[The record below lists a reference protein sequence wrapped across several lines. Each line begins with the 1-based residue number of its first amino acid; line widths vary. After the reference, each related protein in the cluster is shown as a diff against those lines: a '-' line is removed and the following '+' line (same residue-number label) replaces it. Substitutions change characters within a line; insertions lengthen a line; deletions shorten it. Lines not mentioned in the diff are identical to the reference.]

1 MNLAL
6 SGAFLNATLLRTKQQ
21 LPVVGA
27 FLGPVGAGNYYM
39 GMVPALLFLTRQ
51 CEWHAQKRS
60 ISSLGQPGCKPAASR
75 LLLYSGGGR
84 NAWCGWSFQ
93 NNVPFLVSRR
103 RLSFNMFDLLPDL
116 QKLKSRR
123 TKRLEDAV
131 EKGKVKQG
139 FVSRFEHMTQPLVG
153 KIEQTQQQQKDPA
166 KESSQQPQPQ
176 KAPPLRQEVYRYQRS
191 AQGSGRPFGSDA
203 TKETRAR
210 IEQMPDLTLRCT
222 ELDSDGNVTVRAGEF
237 LKSELCAQHGLQPRD
252 LRKIDSKF
260 VNQMPA
266 ILVRKQAIL
275 VNLLHIRALIEADR
289 IVLFDSIGTPSSY
302 SQGLLVYELQ
312 ERLRS
317 GTAQKA
323 TGIEPTNV
331 ESVQPFEFRALEAVL
346 ISVVNS
352 LQSDEEVLVNLVQNL
367 LAYLEESVDR
377 SKLRELLQYSK
388 RLSRFEQKVL
398 NIRDAIEEVLEQDE
412 DLAAMYLTEKRYGK
426 LRETDDHEEV
436 ELMMETYLK
445 QVEEIVN
452 HVESVS
458 SHVRT
463 TEDVVNIIL
472 DSQRNSLLLLEI
484 RLTILTVGLSTG
496 TFVTGLFG
504 MNLVSKLESHPT
516 AFFVVSGIALL
527 SIISLSIAGLR
538 SMRNVLR
545 KIN

>member
-1 MNLAL
+1 MNAA
-6 SGAFLNATLLRTKQQ
+6 GRWRTATSLLRPT
-21 LPVVGA
+21 LILRLRPSRNTHTLATGYG
-27 FLGPVGAGNYYM
+27 LC
-39 GMVPALLFLTRQ
+39 TR
-51 CEWHAQKRS
+51 
-60 ISSLGQPGCKPAASR
+60 PKPA
-75 LLLYSGGGR
+75 
-84 NAWCGWSFQ
+84 FQ
-93 NNVPFLVSRR
+93 CVVQRHM
-103 RLSFNMFDLLPDL
+103 SFNMFDLLPDL
-116 QKLKSRR
+116 EKLR
-123 TKRLEDAV
+123 TKRSKKLEDAV
-131 EKGKVKQG
+131 GKGKVGKG
-139 FVSRFEHMTQPLVG
+139 FMSDFEHFTRPLKG
-153 KIEQTQQQQKDPA
+153 KGVPGKRTFEEHG
-166 KESSQQPQPQ
+166 KEPKQR
-176 KAPPLRQEVYRYQRS
+176 PLKQEVYRFQRS
-191 AQGSGRPFGSDA
+191 AVVSGTEGMEGAGSGNESR
-203 TKETRAR
+203 ER
-210 IEQMPDLTLRCT
+210 IEQIQQTPDLTLRCT
-222 ELDSDGNVTVRAGEF
+222 ELDKDGNVTIRAGEF
-237 LKSELCAQHGLQPRD
+237 QKSELCAQHGLQPRD

-266 ILVRKQAIL
+266 ILVRKHAIL

-317 GTAQKA
+317 SG
-323 TGIEPTNV
+323 GNEPQ
-331 ESVQPFEFRALEAVL
+331 QPFEFRALEAVL

-388 RLSRFEQKVL
+388 RLSRFEQKAL

-412 DLAAMYLTEKRYGK
+412 DLAGMYLTQK
-426 LRETDDHEEV
+426 LRGQTRDTDEHEEV

-496 TFVTGLFG
+496 TFLSGLFG
-504 MNLVSKLESHPT
+504 MNLVNALENRPE
-516 AFFVVSGIALL
+516 AFFVVSTIAFLA
-527 SIISLSIAGLR
+527 IFSLTFAGLR
-538 SMRNVLR
+538 SMQKVLR

>member
-1 MNLAL
+1 
-6 SGAFLNATLLRTKQQ
+6 
-21 LPVVGA
+21 
-27 FLGPVGAGNYYM
+27 
-39 GMVPALLFLTRQ
+39 
-51 CEWHAQKRS
+51 
-60 ISSLGQPGCKPAASR
+60 
-75 LLLYSGGGR
+75 
-84 NAWCGWSFQ
+84 
-93 NNVPFLVSRR
+93 
-103 RLSFNMFDLLPDL
+103 MFDLLPDL
-116 QKLKSRR
+116 ERLK
-123 TKRLEDAV
+123 TKRSKKLEDAV
-131 EKGKVKQG
+131 GKGKVGKGFMTDLEHFTRPLQG
-139 FVSRFEHMTQPLVG
+139 KAVPGAKKSSEGTAGRDPKLRPL
-153 KIEQTQQQQKDPA
+153 K
-166 KESSQQPQPQ
+166 
-176 KAPPLRQEVYRYQRS
+176 QEVYRFQRS
-191 AQGSGRPFGSDA
+191 AAAQESEQMDGAGA
-203 TKETRAR
+203 HETRAR
-210 IEQMPDLTLRCT
+210 IEQIQQTPDLTLRCT
-222 ELDSDGNVTVRAGEF
+222 ELDKDGNVTIRAGEF
-237 LKSELCAQHGLQPRD
+237 QKSELCAQHGLQPRD

-266 ILVRKQAIL
+266 ILVRKHAIL

-317 GTAQKA
+317 NSSSN
-323 TGIEPTNV
+323 TGVGELQQ
-331 ESVQPFEFRALEAVL
+331 QPFEFRALEAVL

-388 RLSRFEQKVL
+388 RLSRFEQKAL

-412 DLAAMYLTEKRYGK
+412 DLAAMYLTQK
-426 LRETDDHEEV
+426 LNGQTRDTDEHEEV

-496 TFVTGLFG
+496 TFLSGLFG
-504 MNLVSKLESHPT
+504 MNLVNALESSPE
-516 AFFVVSGIALL
+516 AFFIVSTIAFMA
-527 SIISLSIAGLR
+527 IFSLTFAGLR
-538 SMRNVLR
+538 AMQKVLR

>member
-1 MNLAL
+1 MA
-6 SGAFLNATLLRTKQQ
+6 R
-21 LPVVGA
+21 
-27 FLGPVGAGNYYM
+27 
-39 GMVPALLFLTRQ
+39 RQ
-51 CEWHAQKRS
+51 
-60 ISSLGQPGCKPAASR
+60 
-75 LLLYSGGGR
+75 
-84 NAWCGWSFQ
+84 
-93 NNVPFLVSRR
+93 
-103 RLSFNMFDLLPDL
+103 LSFNMFDLLPDL
-116 QKLKSRR
+116 ERLK
-123 TKRLEDAV
+123 TKRSKKLEDAV
-131 EKGKVKQG
+131 GKGKVGKG
-139 FVSRFEHMTQPLVG
+139 FMTDFEHFTRPLKGKPLPGKKTQEDTSMEPKMRPL
-153 KIEQTQQQQKDPA
+153 K
-166 KESSQQPQPQ
+166 
-176 KAPPLRQEVYRYQRS
+176 QEVYRFQRS
-191 AQGSGRPFGSDA
+191 AVAEPPGDVDGSA
-203 TKETRAR
+203 NETQAR
-210 IEQMPDLTLRCT
+210 IEQIQQTPDLTLRCT
-222 ELDSDGNVTVRAGEF
+222 ELDKDGNVTIRAGEF
-237 LKSELCAQHGLQPRD
+237 QKSELCAQHGLQPRD

-266 ILVRKQAIL
+266 ILVRKHAIL

-317 GTAQKA
+317 SGSVAGGSEAQ
-323 TGIEPTNV
+323 
-331 ESVQPFEFRALEAVL
+331 QPFEFRALEAVL

-388 RLSRFEQKVL
+388 RLSRFEQKAL

-412 DLAAMYLTEKRYGK
+412 DLAGMYLTQK
-426 LRETDDHEEV
+426 LKGRLRDPDEHEEV

-496 TFVTGLFG
+496 TFLSGLFG
-504 MNLVSKLESHPT
+504 MNLINALESRPE
-516 AFFVVSGIALL
+516 AFFVVSTIAFLA
-527 SIISLSIAGLR
+527 IFSLTFAGLR
-538 SMRNVLR
+538 SMQKVLK